1 MFSAVVLQHPVKP
14 SLYFAVSL
22 LLLHV
27 IAAIVVC
34 VTAMPLPAKL
44 VMLLLFSLSLFYYL
58 ARDALLFLPD
68 SWREIS
74 LEQNAVS
81 VITRDGSSVVG
92 QVANQS
98 FISPY
103 FIVLCVRLEGHRLLV
118 CRVIFPDAMSSGA
131 FRELCVYL
139 KFA

>member
-1 MFSAVVLQHPVKP
+1 MFSAVVLQHPIKP
-14 SLYFAVSL
+14 SQRFAVSL

-27 IAAIVVC
+27 VAAIVVC
-34 VTAMPLPAKL
+34 VTAMPLPPKL
-44 VMLLLFSLSLFYYL
+44 AMLLLISVSLFYYL

-92 QVANQS
+92 HVANQTVV
-98 FISPY
+98 SPY
-103 FIVLCVRLEGHRLLV
+103 FIVLCVRLEGHRMMV
-118 CRVIFPDAMSSGA
+118 SRVIFPDAMGPGA
-131 FRELCVYL
+131 FRELCVHL